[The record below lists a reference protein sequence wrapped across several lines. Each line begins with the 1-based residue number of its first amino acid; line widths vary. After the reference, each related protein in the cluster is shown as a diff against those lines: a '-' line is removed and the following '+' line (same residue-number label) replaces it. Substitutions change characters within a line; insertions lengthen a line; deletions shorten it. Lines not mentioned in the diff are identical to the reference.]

1 MLLTPSQSVSSWHL
15 FVIFL
20 RLGCTSFGGP
30 VAHLGYFHH
39 EFVQKRRWYSEQGY
53 ADIVALCQFLPGP
66 ASSQVGMAI
75 GLNAGGYRGALC
87 AWLGFTLPS
96 ALLMLAFA
104 YVYLSVAH
112 AENTLWLS
120 GLKIVALAVVAQA
133 LWGMAKNLCPDPARA
148 SIALLSATIMLLLS
162 AIWLQIAVMLLAAV
176 IGRLVLPKP
185 AVTPCPEVSINPA
198 VTLGFFLLFILL
210 LLALPLAVS
219 FYDGYWLQLFD
230 IFYRAG
236 ALVFGG
242 GHVVLPL
249 LQTELVPEGWLT
261 DDGFLAGYGAA
272 QALPGP
278 LFALA
283 SYLGAVTSASIWLGA
298 TIATVAIFL
307 PAFLLLFAA
316 LPWWQRL
323 GHYPVVR
330 QAMAGVNAAVV
341 GLLGAAL
348 YDPVFTSA
356 ITQSSDLALAVLAF
370 LALMY
375 WKIPPYLLVLVAV
388 LAGYVIGIYR

>member
-1 MLLTPSQSVSSWHL
+1 MLLTPSQCVSSWQL
-15 FVIFL
+15 FFIFL

-53 ADIVALCQFLPGP
+53 ADILALCQFLPGP

-75 GLNAGGYRGALC
+75 GLNASGYRGAFC

-96 ALLMLAFA
+96 ALLMLTFA
-104 YVYLSVAH
+104 YFFLAVAQ

-133 LWGMAKNLCPDPARA
+133 LWGMAKSLCPDPARA
-148 SIALLSATIMLLLS
+148 SIALLSAASMLLLS
-162 AIWLQIAVMLLAAV
+162 AIWLQIVVMLVAAV
-176 IGRLVLPKP
+176 IGRIVLPKP
-185 AVTPCPEVSINPA
+185 ATQPCPEVGLNRATPF
-198 VTLGFFLLFILL
+198 VCFLLFFML
-210 LLALPLAVS
+210 LLALPIAAS
-219 FYDGYWLQLFD
+219 FCDAQLLQLFD

-249 LQTELVPEGWLT
+249 LQTELVPEGWLSN
-261 DDGFLAGYGAA
+261 DSFLAGYGAA

-283 SYLGAVTSASIWLGA
+283 SYLGAVASSSIWLGA
-298 TIATVAIFL
+298 IIATVAMFL
-307 PAFLLLFAA
+307 PAFLLVFAV
-316 LPWWQRL
+316 LPWWQQL
-323 GHYPVVR
+323 GRYPAMR

-348 YDPVFTSA
+348 YTPVFTSA
-356 ITQSSDLALAVLAF
+356 IAQPSDLALAVLAF
-370 LALMY
+370 LALTY
-375 WKIPPYLLVLVAV
+375 WKVPPYLLVLIAV
-388 LAGYVIGIYR
+388 LGGYLLGVFR